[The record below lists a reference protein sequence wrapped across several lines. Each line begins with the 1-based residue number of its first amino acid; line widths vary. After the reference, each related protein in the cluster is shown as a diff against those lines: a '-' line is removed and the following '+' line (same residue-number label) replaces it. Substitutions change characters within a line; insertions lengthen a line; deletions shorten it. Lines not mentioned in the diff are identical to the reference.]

1 MELNR
6 FLSKRAPMLT
16 NSIRS
21 VCEVSAAA
29 ESRESITVC
38 ELKGQALQLTSG
50 LDFLSIKAYRLW
62 MEHPSREKVNIEDEE
77 RLIMRE
83 SDVFG
88 VVEAAEKAKPASA

>member
-1 MELNR
+1 
-6 FLSKRAPMLT
+6 
-16 NSIRS
+16 
-21 VCEVSAAA
+21 
-29 ESRESITVC
+29 
-38 ELKGQALQLTSG
+38 
-50 LDFLSIKAYRLW
+50 